1 MGRGDNPL
9 TCLPAASRS
18 RRSGCR
24 LSGAPARSCP
34 KPTTT
39 TSGEPGARRT
49 RGGDGEGGI
58 PIHRHGLALLSRYL
72 IKFLA
77 KLTEYQDTNKMTPS
91 NVAIVLGPNLLWPQA
106 DG

>member
-1 MGRGDNPL
+1 ML
-9 TCLPAASRS
+9 TLSALSPQHPRAGEAAAGSLECLREAAQSQLQQHQVSLGPA
-18 RRSGCR
+18 G
-24 LSGAPARSCP
+24 
-34 KPTTT
+34 
-39 TSGEPGARRT
+39 T
-49 RGGDGEGGI
+49 RGGDGESTI
-58 PIHRHGLALLSRYL
+58 PIHPRGLALLSRYL